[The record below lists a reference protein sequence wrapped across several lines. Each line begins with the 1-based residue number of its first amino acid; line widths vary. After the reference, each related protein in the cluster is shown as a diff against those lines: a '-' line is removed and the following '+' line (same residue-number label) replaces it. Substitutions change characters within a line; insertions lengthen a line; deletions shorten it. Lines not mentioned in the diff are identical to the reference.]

1 MERSSHNIRKFL
13 ILSGPKPQNISL
25 KKFIIFFHK
34 KICSENDY
42 FLKRNFS
49 SFQEAEHSY
58 IFLNIVKHL
67 RCNVLQII
75 YLANF

>member
-1 MERSSHNIRKFL
+1 MERSSPKIRNFL
-13 ILSGPKPQNISL
+13 ILSGPNPQNISL
-25 KKFIIFFHK
+25 KKLIMFFHK
-34 KICSENDY
+34 KICSENEY

-75 YLANF
+75 YLASF